1 MKLIQICNSTGKT
14 GLRSH
19 RATIQNAIKSCAIY
33 GLSNIISYTGMLE
46 YNPVTKSR
54 EGKEKSWDF
63 NLLNENCLNL
73 GVFFEYRIIE
83 ENGHIRIK
91 RLKAEDCVF
100 SISLKIQGQ

>member
-1 MKLIQICNSTGKT
+1 
-14 GLRSH
+14 
-19 RATIQNAIKSCAIY
+19 
-33 GLSNIISYTGMLE
+33 MLE

-63 NLLNENCLNL
+63 YLLNENCLNL

-100 SISLKIQGQ
+100 SISVKIQGQ